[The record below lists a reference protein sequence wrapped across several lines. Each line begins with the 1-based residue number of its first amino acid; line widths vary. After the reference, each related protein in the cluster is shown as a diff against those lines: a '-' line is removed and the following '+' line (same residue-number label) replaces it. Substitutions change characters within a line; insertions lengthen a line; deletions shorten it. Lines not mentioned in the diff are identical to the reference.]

1 MSFKGACSTM
11 GIEWAIGSA
20 TRSLLARNAEIT
32 PANILAD
39 LQS

>member
-20 TRSLLARNAEIT
+20 TRSLLRGM
-32 PANILAD
+32 PK
-39 LQS
+39 